1 MGLKTNWISASIPC
15 IDITDFD
22 PLNQVISGGLNSSHA
37 FNVET
42 NGVIGTVNVYAGDS
56 PNPAILPVAGA
67 PVGNVTPY
75 TVDLPAY
82 TAPGIYTVVVE
93 VIIGTTVVSQE
104 FALEA
109 TA

>member
-1 MGLKTNWISASIPC
+1 MGLKTNWIEDSIPC
-15 IDITDFD
+15 IDITAFE
-22 PLNQVISGGLNSSHA
+22 PLLQSIAAAPSSHA

-42 NGVIGTVNVYAGDS
+42 NGVIGTVNVYAGDT
-56 PNPAILPVAGA
+56 PNPAITPVAGVA
-67 PVGNVTPY
+67 VGNVTPY

-82 TAPGIYTVVVE
+82 LAPGIYTVTVE
-93 VIIGTTVVSQE
+93 VIIGTTIETQT